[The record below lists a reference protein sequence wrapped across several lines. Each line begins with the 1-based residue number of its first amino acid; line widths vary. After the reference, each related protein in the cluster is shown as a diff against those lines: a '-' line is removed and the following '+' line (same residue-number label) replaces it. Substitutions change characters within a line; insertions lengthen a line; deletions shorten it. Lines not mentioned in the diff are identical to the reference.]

1 MRSQNQGEGTLI
13 REIHNN
19 NTHINHTLTEKIMS
33 KKNFLPFLVMAA
45 ILMALAS
52 CSGKLKPLSAQ
63 YIQADPQPL
72 EVVGEQPTP
81 SKAKRC
87 APTTK

>member
-1 MRSQNQGEGTLI
+1 
-13 REIHNN
+13 
-19 NTHINHTLTEKIMS
+19 MS

-72 EVVGEQPTP
+72 EVVGGQVPVTISIAYPDHRMAPCAHPT
-81 SKAKRC
+81 SVIRI
-87 APTTK
+87 